1 MTKPVLYTQGIFEA
15 DISLCFV
22 LTLSTLSLR
31 ALSILLIYVLKFL
44 VYNSSIPAM
53 SDSDAVLSLQIVFS
67 TFWYALYI
75 FFNGKIQCTV
85 YKELL

>member
-1 MTKPVLYTQGIFEA
+1 MTKPVLYTQGIFVA

-31 ALSILLIYVLKFL
+31 ALSILIIYVLKFL
-44 VYNSSIPAM
+44 VYNCSIPAM

-75 FFNGKIQCTV
+75 FF
-85 YKELL
+85 